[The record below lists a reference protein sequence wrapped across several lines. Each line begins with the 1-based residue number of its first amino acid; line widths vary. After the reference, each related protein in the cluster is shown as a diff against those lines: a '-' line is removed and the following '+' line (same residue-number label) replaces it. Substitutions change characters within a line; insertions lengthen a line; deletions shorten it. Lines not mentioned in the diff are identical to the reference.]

1 MISSALFVN
10 GDIDMLELATM
21 NDRIAVNELAR
32 QVHAMHV
39 TWRPDLYEMV
49 EELYPAERMQEAIS
63 ARELYVAKLEGN
75 IVGYV
80 LLKIRNYDW
89 PGVVNRKVM
98 VVDEICVE
106 ESIRG
111 HGIGKAMM
119 EDVHALAKAFRCTDL
134 QLGVYPQNDEA
145 VGFYQKCGFTI
156 RSIDMQRKV

>member
-10 GDIDMLELATM
+10 GDINMLELATM

-39 TWRPDLYEMV
+39 TWRPDIYEMV
-49 EELYPAERMQEAIS
+49 EELYSAERMQKAIS

-80 LLKIRNYDW
+80 LLKMRNYDW
-89 PGVVNRKVM
+89 PGVVKRKVM

-111 HGIGKAMM
+111 HGIGKVMM
-119 EDVHALAKAFRCTDL
+119 EDVRALAKAFRCTDL